1 MSKPYSLVLVCKIH
15 VRVDMKQILIGYLSL
30 SICSI
35 WEMLAWMTLELS
47 KSFCG
52 KSSEFPLLLVV
63 IIVYKSL
70 VSILGVI
77 PRFVSFN

>member
-1 MSKPYSLVLVCKIH
+1 MIFMGKELKNTQVHIVYSLVLVCKIH

-63 IIVYKSL
+63 IIVYIS
-70 VSILGVI
+70 
-77 PRFVSFN
+77 P